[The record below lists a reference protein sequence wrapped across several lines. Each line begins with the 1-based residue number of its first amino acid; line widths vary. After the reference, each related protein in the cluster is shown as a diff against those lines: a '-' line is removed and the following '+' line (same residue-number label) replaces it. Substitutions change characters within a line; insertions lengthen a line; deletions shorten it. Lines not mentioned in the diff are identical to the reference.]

1 VKIEVE
7 CSKFKADE
15 KGLETECDM
24 NDWMEIGAFAK
35 PEAGQ
40 RYGKLL
46 HRERVQLNSGK
57 HKLEFSV
64 DSEPYQAGIDPRNF
78 LIDRMPDDN
87 MKKIIVGS

>member
-1 VKIEVE
+1 VE

-15 KGLETECDM
+15 KGLETECEMD
-24 NDWMEIGAFAK
+24 DWMEIGAFAK
-35 PEAGQ
+35 PESGK

-46 HRERVQLNSGK
+46 HRQRVQLKSGK
-57 HKLEFSV
+57 HKLEFTV

-87 MKKIIVGS
+87 MKKTSNVPG